1 MSAARSA
8 GGMEFGTIPANDVL
22 TADCSRLKVRPAFQA
37 TNAKDTALI
46 PETKT

>member
-8 GGMEFGTIPANDVL
+8 GGMQFGTFPANDVL
-22 TADCSRLKVRPAFQA
+22 TTDCSRLKVRPALQA
-37 TNAKDTALI
+37 TSAKDNALI